1 MDFLNIDVNLSIGPL
16 LDIGFQLVD
25 FRTLAADDDPGPGG
39 MNRDA
44 KFVGHALDFDIAD
57 AGMRQLL
64 QQISLQLQIFVKQPA
79 VVAFGKPART
89 PRFRNSEPESV
100 RVCLLTHYFFSPNS
114 IVM

>member
-25 FRTLAADDDPGPGG
+25 FRTLAADDDSGPGG
-39 MNRDA
+39 INRDA
-44 KFVGHALDFDIAD
+44 KFVGHSLDFDIAD

-64 QQISLQLQIFVKQPA
+64 QQISLQLQIFVKQSA

-89 PRFRNSEPESV
+89 PRFGDSEPESV
-100 RVCLLTHYFFSPNS
+100 RVCLLTHYF
-114 IVM
+114 